1 MSDTQS
7 PYLHEILIQKL
18 KVKKQ
23 LEGTELTN
31 VVISCD
37 WDLHTWHKN
46 HPGTRY
52 GVSNYLEFSL
62 PEEEFEEFVPYESL
76 TREIVISWIE
86 QNTPNM
92 EELKKSQ
99 EQLPD
104 LQFEDSEYDYVSNPF
119 PIQESIPEP
128 EPEPE
133 PEEV

>member
-23 LEGTELTN
+23 LEGTGLAN

-52 GVSNYLEFSL
+52 GVLNYLEFSL
-62 PEEEFEEFVPYESL
+62 PEGEFEEFVPYESL

-119 PIQESIPEP
+119 PIQEST
-128 EPEPE
+128 PEPE

>member
-1 MSDTQS
+1 MSGTQS

-23 LEGTELTN
+23 LEGTELAN
-31 VVISCD
+31 VIISCD
-37 WDLHTWHKN
+37 WDLHTWHEN
-46 HPGTRY
+46 YPDVRC
-52 GVSNYLEFSL
+52 GVTNYLEFSL
-62 PEEEFEEFVPYESL
+62 PEEEFEEFIPYEEL
-76 TREIVISWIE
+76 TKETVVNWIE

-104 LQFEDSEYDYVSNPF
+104 LQFEDSEYNYVIDPF
-119 PIQESIPEP
+119 PLQVLEPEP